1 MRFPVLSAAICAL
14 ALVAA
19 QTPAEAQ
26 RPQGAM
32 SRETGT
38 RLGARRTN
46 PASEYGMRFAR
57 CLAGFQPREVAEW
70 LATMPGTPASRA
82 SQQELLARH
91 QQDSRC
97 VQMGGIVVGGSE
109 IEMSERLMRGN
120 LAQALYVARFP
131 DAAPPVISEA
141 QPTTIPVEVY
151 NARVAAAVDPQS
163 EVIRIFG
170 DCVAAADPMRVDTLV
185 RSDVGSPEENSAINA
200 LGPVMGPCL
209 WNGQSIE
216 FSSESLRA
224 ALGDGLYRK
233 AFGAPSAPAG

>member
-1 MRFPVLSAAICAL
+1 MRFSLLSAALGVLAL
-14 ALVAA
+14 AAA
-19 QTPAEAQ
+19 QTPAAAQ
-26 RPQGAM
+26 RAPGAM

-46 PASEYGMRFAR
+46 PASEYGMRFTR

-82 SQQELLARH
+82 AQEALLARH
-91 QQDSRC
+91 QQASRC
-97 VQMGGIVVGGSE
+97 VQMGGIEVGGSE
-109 IEMSERLMRGN
+109 LEMPENVMRGN
-120 LAQALYVARFP
+120 LAQALYLARFP
-131 DAAPPVISEA
+131 DGAPPAITGA

-151 NARVAAAVDPQS
+151 NARVTAAVDPES

-185 RSDVGSPEENSAINA
+185 RSDVGSPEENAAINA
-200 LGPVMGPCL
+200 LGPLMGPCL
-209 WNGQSIE
+209 WNGQSIA
-216 FSSESLRA
+216 FSGESLRA

-233 AFGAPSAPAG
+233 ALGAPTAG